1 MLETH
6 TKGLITLL
14 LHITTKVIVI
24 QPILQVALDILE
36 TERAIEIAT
45 EAIAGGAEWIEAGT
59 PLIKSEGMDSV
70 RKLREAFPDK
80 TIVADMK
87 IQDTGTLEVEMAS
100 KAGADVITILATAD
114 NATVEDA
121 LQAAHKYGT
130 TLMVDLLCTK
140 NWIVRAKELERLGVG
155 YINFHTG
162 IDQQMRGE
170 MPLKLLKNVDLAAP
184 IAIAG
189 GIDAETAAQAVS
201 AGASIIIVGGNIT
214 RSENVT
220 ESTKKIISAMHKPQ
234 TTVNKKTDIQKE
246 IIRLLENTSTPNISD
261 AIHRKGAMK
270 NVKSMIAGQK
280 IVGQAVT
287 VQTFEGDWAKPVE
300 AIDIAKPGEII
311 VIYNA
316 SKHVAPWG
324 ELASLS
330 CINKGIA
337 GVIIDGAVRDIDD
350 IRKLKFPVFACST
363 VPNAGE
369 PKGMGEINVEIV
381 CGGQTVRQGDYIA
394 GDDNGV
400 VVIPKEQAYEIAR
413 RAVEVAKTEQR
424 IREEIKRGKTLSQ
437 VLHLEKW
444 EKMS

>member
-1 MLETH
+1 M
-6 TKGLITLL
+6 
-14 LHITTKVIVI
+14 
-24 QPILQVALDILE
+24 QPILQVALDVLE

-45 EAIAGGAEWIEAGT
+45 EAVAGGAEWIEAGT
-59 PLIKSEGMDSV
+59 PLIKSEGMDAI

-80 TIVADMK
+80 IIVADMK
-87 IQDTGTLEVEMAS
+87 IQDTGALEVEMAS
-100 KAGADVITILATAD
+100 KAGANVITILATAD
-114 NATVEDA
+114 STTVEDA
-121 LQAAHKYGT
+121 LRAARKYGT
-130 TLMVDLLCTK
+130 TLMADLLCTE
-140 NWIVRAKELERLGVG
+140 NRIVRAKELEQLGVD

-162 IDQQMRGE
+162 IDQQMKGE
-170 MPLKLLKNVDLAAP
+170 TPLKLLKNVDLVAP
-184 IAIAG
+184 IAVAG
-189 GIDAETAAQAVS
+189 GINAEIAAQEVS
-201 AGASIIIVGGNIT
+201 EGASIIIVGGNIT

-234 TTVNKKTDIQKE
+234 TTANKKINIQKE
-246 IIRLLENTSTPNISD
+246 IIRLLKNTSTPNITD

-270 NVKSMIAGQK
+270 NIKSIVAGQK

-316 SKHVAPWG
+316 SKHIAPWG

-337 GVIIDGAVRDIDD
+337 GVVIDGAVRDIDD
-350 IRKLKFPVFACST
+350 IRKLKFPAFACNA
-363 VPNAGE
+363 VPNAGD

-381 CGGQTVRQGDYIA
+381 CGGQTVRQGDYIV

-400 VVIPKEQAYEIAR
+400 VVIPIERAYEIAR